1 MYVLTYQESGESKRF
16 MLTPGETIAGRAATC
31 DLVLDDV
38 SVSRRHA
45 RFSVSDAGC
54 VVTDLGGRNGT
65 FRNGE
70 PISTALLDDGDRIL
84 LGKFPVTLESS
95 ADDRLE
101 LTEHHTLIE
110 APGTIYRPIVELG
123 TIARV
128 EAGGDDGVRFLRLM
142 ADVARTLI
150 GNRPVGEVLAHVVQ
164 LAFDTCPAERAFVI
178 LRDDATGTLVP
189 RVASTR
195 SGGDI
200 RSATISRTIVN
211 RVMTDRVSLL
221 ASDAQVDDR
230 IGPSESVVAQQVRA
244 FMCAPLWHDRDVIG
258 VLYVDASLSQRFSA
272 TDLDLLTS
280 LSNFAAVAIEQARL
294 AGRIQEET
302 RFREKLQ
309 RYHSPAVVSRIFE
322 SGGDVDAP
330 FLAQERE
337 ISVLFADIV
346 GFTSRSEGMTP
357 AQTTQMLNGFFG
369 RMTDVVFEHEG
380 TLDKYIGDALMAV
393 FGAPLDQPDHAT
405 RAVQTARQML
415 AALAKFNAESGA
427 SPLQVRMGIH
437 SGLAMAGD
445 IGSLRRREYTVLGDT
460 VNIASRLESS
470 IAKPGQVVISG
481 VTRARL
487 PDSIPVRSL
496 GEVAIRGRHEPV
508 EVWEVQPITG

>member
-1 MYVLTYQESGESKRF
+1 MFVLTYQESGESRRYR
-16 MLTPGETIAGRAATC
+16 LTPGETIAGRAPTC

-45 RFSVSDAGC
+45 RFSVSGSGC
-54 VVTDLGGRNGT
+54 VVSDLGGRNGT

-70 PISTALLDDGDRIL
+70 PITTAILNDGDRIL
-84 LGKFPVTLESS
+84 LGKFPLTLESS
-95 ADDRLE
+95 ADDQLE
-101 LTEHHTLIE
+101 LNEHHTLIE
-110 APGTIYRPIVELG
+110 APGTIYRPVVELG
-123 TIARV
+123 TIGR
-128 EAGGDDGVRFLRLM
+128 AGGADGGRFLRLM
-142 ADVARTLI
+142 ADVARTLV
-150 GNRPVGEVLAHVVQ
+150 GNCPVGEVLAHVVQ

-195 SGGDI
+195 SGADI
-200 RSATISRTIVN
+200 RSASISRTIVN
-211 RVMTDRVSLL
+211 RVMTDRVALL
-221 ASDAQVDDR
+221 ANDAQVDSR

-258 VLYVDASLSQRFSA
+258 VLYLDASLSQRFSA
-272 TDLDLLTS
+272 TDLDLMTS

-294 AGRIQEET
+294 ASRVQEET

-357 AQTTQMLNGFFG
+357 AQTTQLLNGFFG

-405 RAVQTARQML
+405 RAVSTARQMQL
-415 AALAKFNAESGA
+415 ALAKFNAESGA
-427 SPLQVRMGIH
+427 ASLQVRMGIH

-470 IAKPGQVVISG
+470 IAKPGQIVISG
-481 VTRARL
+481 ATRERL
-487 PDSIPVRSL
+487 DSSVPLRSL

-508 EVWEVQPITG
+508 EVWEVEPIAG